1 MESSSSRFRFRDLP
15 EMENCTQSDSDSAS
29 DLSSVSSDR
38 DDESDLQSMTGK
50 GIKHLCSELLELKA
64 ASSEEFHKHIFSN
77 YSAFVRIFEEVGHVE
92 SELMQLKNHVV
103 TQKRLVSDLVDGIY
117 FKVLSKETI
126 DLVIEESGCEEL
138 LPISKLEAHA
148 NDVLETLDTL
158 LSENRIDEALSLIEL
173 EDENLQ
179 RLRFEEDCLVDELRL
194 FSSAVSERKAM
205 LILQLTM
212 VAENP
217 RIAAPELQKALVG
230 LCRLGDSHL
239 ATQLLIKYY
248 HSRIASGI
256 HNFQASKSFLHKVY
270 IRELSKFVF
279 SMISQA
285 ARSFVMLY
293 GETSPYALELIQW
306 ARQETKVFGA
316 CFDKYVKTISEISGG
331 LSTAVEAVQFAM
343 SFCSLLETQRLV
355 LRPYLIKRIRPCME
369 EVLDKHLDH
378 FKKVID
384 IFTATDAW
392 VLGRYLVS
400 GIMNEGCSSM
410 VVGQQP
416 EYCLLTNSGRKF
428 VTLLQSITVDVTPL
442 FSLQIEG
449 SIVSGLMNLFKKYI
463 DILERAIN
471 CEIAVAETN
480 NSRLYLA
487 NSVQQ
492 QVSILANLSA
502 LEQLFSSMV
511 RSIFKGV
518 SDVNS
523 ELMKIHPVEVQ
534 VKELDSCISFIQEAS
549 CRLRAL
555 FCEQFILKIM
565 SVKTS
570 YKLTPAS
577 SVDGPGES
585 SMFHGVMPSLAF
597 QVLFLELRKLEK
609 LSEDNIFEVDWL
621 LELLREL
628 IEAVFVWVSNNKENW
643 DIDGENMTVE
653 LPLNFKQFVLDVQ
666 FLVEISKYGGYFSNN
681 PLFLLNLMKSA
692 LLSTEL
698 DPRRDVNDDIWA
710 IDFAAETIQKL
721 LESEK
726 TLLPLD
732 QEPVSE
738 QESEDQSKY
747 AADSFPDDASSSEED
762 AVATDE
768 PEVASNAESES
779 LNAKSCV
786 NQSKN
791 SAGSLEENVRS
802 SLEDYVEPEEDAVAT
817 HDPKVAYN
825 AKTASVDA
833 GPCMDRSKISAD
845 SFQEDVRNS
854 LEDYVEPEVD
864 AAATYDPEVAYNA
877 KSASLNAE
885 PCMDQ
890 SKNAADSFREDVRN
904 SLEDAVATYDPEL
917 ALNAEPC
924 NGESKYAT
932 DSFEDDVVSPSDD
945 YTQSKED
952 VKAVDNAEVALNEET
967 ASLITE
973 SCPQG
978 GSCGVLELDWN
989 SSDRGAIDLT
999 DTSIESQTTGSE
1011 NLSNKAVDISHIIEE
1026 TNVPST

>member
-15 EMENCTQSDSDSAS
+15 EMENCTQSDSAS

-117 FKVLSKETI
+117 LKVLSKETI

-148 NDVLETLDTL
+148 NDVLETLDAL
-158 LSENRIDEALSLIEL
+158 LSENRIDEALSIIEL

-179 RLRFEEDCLVDELRL
+179 RLRFEEDCPVDDLRL
-194 FSSAVSERKAM
+194 FSSEVSERKAM
-205 LILQLTM
+205 LTLQLTM
-212 VAENP
+212 VAENR
-217 RIAAPELQKALVG
+217 RIVAPELQKALVG

-248 HSRIASGI
+248 HSRIVSGI
-256 HNFQASKSFLHKVY
+256 HNFQASKSFLHRLY

-293 GETSPYALELIQW
+293 GETSPYALELVQW

-355 LRPYLIKRIRPCME
+355 LRPYLIKHIRPCME
-369 EVLDKHLDH
+369 EVLHKHLDH

-449 SIVSGLMNLFKKYI
+449 SIVSGLMNLFKKYK

-471 CEIAVAETN
+471 CETAVGETN

-518 SDVNS
+518 SDVYS

-534 VKELDSCISFIQEAS
+534 VKELDSCVSFIQEDS

-577 SVDGPGES
+577 SFDGPGES

-692 LLSTEL
+692 LLSAGL

-747 AADSFPDDASSSEED
+747 AADSFPDDAGSSEED

-779 LNAKSCV
+779 FNAKSCV

-791 SAGSLEENVRS
+791 SAGSLEENFRS

-825 AKTASVDA
+825 AKTASADT
-833 GPCMDRSKISAD
+833 GPCMDQSKISAD

-854 LEDYVEPEVD
+854 LEDYVEPEED

-877 KSASLNAE
+877 ESASLNAE
-885 PCMDQ
+885 PCVDQ
-890 SKNAADSFREDVRN
+890 SKNAADSFQEDVRK

-952 VKAVDNAEVALNEET
+952 VVAVDNAEVAFNEET